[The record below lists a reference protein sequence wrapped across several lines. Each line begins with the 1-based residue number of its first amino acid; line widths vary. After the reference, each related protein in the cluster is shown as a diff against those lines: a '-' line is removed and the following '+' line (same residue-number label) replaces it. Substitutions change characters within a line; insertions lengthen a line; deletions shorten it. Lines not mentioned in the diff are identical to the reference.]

1 MKYILK
7 ENNYYSHIGTD
18 PVANAIPLDF
28 DQNFSLNKLPT
39 QFHYWN
45 GEEFVL
51 DTDLYKNSLQQT
63 ATQILCKKCDELQAK
78 LQKNES
84 YSYLNDYNAIKDD
97 LISQL
102 QANRSKITTFS
113 TLSIQELEQFV
124 ENN

>member
-7 ENNYYSHIGTD
+7 ENNYYSHVGTD
-18 PVANAIPLDF
+18 PVDNAVSLDF
-28 DQNFSLNKLPT
+28 DKNFSLEKLPT
-39 QFHYWN
+39 EFHYWN

-51 DTDLYKNSLQQT
+51 DTDMYRDSLQKI
-63 ATQILCKKCDELQAK
+63 ATQVLCKNCDDLQIK